1 MKIEFK
7 IGNDTILSRKHGFPY
22 QPEKR
27 QTTCENSWPLPED
40 IGSGTFRK
48 IELRPGFDLYLSDYR
63 VKESFTTRIES
74 HRSAFGF
81 GFWLSGKAIA
91 SSPSFPSRFFDKHGG
106 CTIFYYPDQSGSVE
120 DLKNS
125 YRRSVSLLVEPDLLH
140 TFLRGTLDNM
150 PMDFK
155 TLMDGPATGY
165 YKRDGRVTPLI
176 LRTLE
181 QLFHCPFGEATR
193 LLFLESKAL
202 ELIALRLNLLI
213 VPGRV
218 CRQSGELRASD
229 IYKIH
234 MAASRLCHDLENP
247 PTLFE
252 LAAFA
257 GVSHAKLN
265 RGFRQVFGTTVF
277 GYLRQNRLRQ
287 AKKLLE
293 EHQHNVT
300 ETAFAVGYNSLSSF
314 ARAFRAQ
321 YGHNPHAWIG
331 ETSHPGN

>member
-1 MKIEFK
+1 MKTEFEIE
-7 IGNDTILSRKHGFPY
+7 NDTIISRIKGGPF

-27 QTTCENSWPLPED
+27 QTTYETSWSLPVD
-40 IGSGTFRK
+40 IGSGTFQK
-48 IELRPGFDLYLSDYR
+48 IELRPGLVLYLSDYQ
-63 VKESFTTRIES
+63 VKESFTTCIES

-91 SSPSFPSRFFDKHGG
+91 SSSSFPSRFFDKHGG
-106 CTIFYYPDQSGSVE
+106 CSIFYYPDQSGSVE

-155 TLMDGPATGY
+155 ILMDGPAKGY
-165 YKRDGRVTPLI
+165 YKRDGRITPLI
-176 LRTLE
+176 SQTLE
-181 QLFHCPFGEATR
+181 QLFHCPFGKATR

-202 ELIALRLNLLI
+202 ELIALRLNQLT
-213 VPGRV
+213 VSGKA
-218 CRQSGELRASD
+218 CRQSGGLRASD
-229 IYKIH
+229 IDKIH

-257 GVSHAKLN
+257 GVSHATLN

-287 AKKLLE
+287 AKKLLDE
-293 EHQHNVT
+293 YQHNVT

-314 ARAFRAQ
+314 ARAFRDQ
-321 YGHNPHAWIG
+321 YGCNPHACIG
-331 ETSHPGN
+331 ETRRPGN